1 MGCLYQLAFPNG
13 KSYIGMTVSDPR
25 KRLWEH
31 NYNAEKGSPLAV
43 AQAIRKFGRDAVQ
56 FKVLVVAKGRD
67 YLAQL
72 ERNAI
77 RVFGTR
83 KPNGYNLT
91 DGGDGAP
98 VGNTYNLG
106 KKRTME
112 SRAKMSASA
121 RGRPRTKEQRE
132 AVSRAMM
139 GNKFSLGRKLSDEH
153 KARISVAN
161 KGRKWTAEQRAGMS
175 IAAYGRKKSEVQRER
190 HRAAMIGNNFC
201 LGRKHSE
208 ETKAKIAVAHKG
220 RKFSDA
226 TREKMSIAA
235 CARIA
240 TRRAA
245 RSDHG
250 R

>member
-25 KRLWEH
+25 KRMWEH
-31 NYNAEKGSPLAV
+31 NYNAKNGSPLAV
-43 AQAIRKFGRDAVQ
+43 AKAIRKFGRAAVE
-56 FKVLVVAKGRD
+56 FKVLVIAQGRD

-112 SRAKMSASA
+112 TRRIMSERRKGVYGKSEAH
-121 RGRPRTKEQRE
+121 RE
-132 AVSRAMM
+132 RMRLAWT
-139 GNKFSLGRKLSDEH
+139 GNKLALGNKLSQEH
-153 KARISVAN
+153 KDKISAAN

-175 IAAYGRKKSEVQRER
+175 IAAFKRE
-190 HRAAMIGNNFC
+190 
-201 LGRKHSE
+201 
-208 ETKAKIAVAHKG
+208 AK
-220 RKFSDA
+220 
-226 TREKMSIAA
+226 
-235 CARIA
+235 
-240 TRRAA
+240 RRAE
-245 RSDHG
+245 RSEHG